1 MATIELQIEL
11 EQKLLQKTAERF
23 HDNNTKAA
31 KGGRGSET
39 DAARRLYRLFIN
51 DTVESFN
58 DYITSKSGVAGWGA
72 RYVPLIRQVDPEL
85 AVSIALNELFDNVFH
100 GDRGLQDALIKIGT
114 RIEDDIKF
122 SKFRASNPEYY
133 DVVIRDF
140 KTKGTTNYRHM
151 HRVLTLKMH
160 ELNIEWNHWT
170 ALERVNV
177 GEMAAKVVIEST
189 GLFEIKK
196 ALQMGAR
203 SPTATL
209 QFTDKTAEWLD
220 KFSEYAQFLRPL
232 GAPCIIEPK
241 PWESLYHGGFYS
253 PEMQSKFPFVRTR
266 HLKQLQGADLSRH
279 MQAVNK
285 LQSTAWQ
292 INPEINHF
300 FSWAMTN
307 NITSVIGLPSS
318 QPYIFPP
325 APECPREQELRT
337 HEENEALLHWKR
349 ETARLHSKE
358 RKRHADAMALW
369 RISTMAEEYREYDR
383 FYFVYTTDFRG
394 RIYPVTSGLSPQGAD
409 YSKGLLRFS
418 EGKALNEDGAF
429 WFKVHGANLLGYD
442 KDTYDGR
449 VKYIM
454 QPDRLDAIRRVKSNL
469 CSMETAKFIAN
480 ADKPLQFLAWCLE
493 FAEYLDVGDSFRSHL
508 PVGLDGSCN
517 GLQNFSAV
525 LRDEVG
531 GLATNV
537 LPSDKPNDI
546 YGEVAR
552 VAIGKLHACSAEDKP
567 VADKLLH
574 LGITR
579 KTTKRSVMTLPYGLT
594 KHSSSQYIG
603 DWLHENHEV
612 HFPTFTEFN
621 KAKQLLNT
629 VVWDSIGEV
638 VKAAREGM
646 DWLQDVAKLAGKEDA
661 ALVWTSPSGF
671 KVYQRDS
678 KSKTRRVN
686 SALDGIKQYSIR
698 EYTDQ
703 LDRTALRNGSA
714 PNYIHSMDAAHL
726 VLTVLESD
734 GISSWQMIHDDFG
747 CHACDIPELHRAI
760 RVAFFKMY
768 DGIDRLGVFSDEIHP
783 ALTADL
789 PDRPQMGNMNIREV
803 LDSEYFFG

>member
-23 HDNNTKAA
+23 HDNNAKAA

-39 DAARRLYRLFIN
+39 DAARRLYRLFID
-51 DTVESFN
+51 DTVQSLN
-58 DYITSKSGVAGWGA
+58 DYSESYGGKGG
-72 RYVPLIRQVDPEL
+72 RQVKYLGLLKHVESEL
-85 AVSIALNELFDNVFH
+85 AVSIALNELFDNVFQ
-100 GDRGLQDALIKIGT
+100 GDRGLQDALLKIGT

-122 SKFRASNPEYY
+122 SKFKESNPEYY

-160 ELNIEWNHWT
+160 ELNISWNDWT
-170 ALERVNV
+170 PLERVNV
-177 GEMAAKVVIEST
+177 GEIVSKVIIEST

-196 ALQMGAR
+196 VLQIGAR

-220 KFSEYAQFLRPL
+220 KFSNYAQFLRPL

-266 HLKQLQGADLSRH
+266 HLKHLQGADLSRH

-285 LQSTAWQ
+285 LQQTAWQ
-292 INPEINHF
+292 INPQVNHF
-300 FSWAMTN
+300 YKWCLEK
-307 NITSVIGLPSS
+307 NITSKIGLPSS

-325 APECPREQELRT
+325 APNCPKEGATQEQT
-337 HEENEALLHWKR
+337 EALLHWKR

-369 RISTMAEEYREYDR
+369 RISTMAEEYRNYDK

-418 EGKALNEDGAF
+418 EGKELGEDGAY
-429 WFKVHGANLLGYD
+429 WFTVHGANLLGYD

-449 VKYIM
+449 VQYIM
-454 QPDRLDAIRRVKSNL
+454 QPERVAAIRRVRDNL
-469 CSMETAKFIAN
+469 CSIDTANFIAG

-493 FAEYLDVGDSFRSHL
+493 FAEFLEVGSSFRSHL

-537 LPSDKPNDI
+537 LPSERPNDI

-552 VAIGKLHACSAEDKP
+552 VTIGKLHSVSSEDKP
-567 VADKLLH
+567 LADKLLS

-579 KTTKRSVMTLPYGLT
+579 KTTKRPVMTLPYGLT
-594 KHSSSQYIG
+594 KHSAAQYIG

-612 HFPTFTEFN
+612 HFPTYTSFN
-621 KAKQLLNT
+621 QAKQLLNNK
-629 VVWDSIGEV
+629 VWDSIGEV

-646 DWLQDVAKLAGKEDA
+646 DWLQEVAKLAGKEDK

-671 KVYQRDS
+671 RVYQRDS
-678 KSKTRRVN
+678 KSKVRRVK
-686 SALDGIKQYSIR
+686 SALDGIASYNIR

-703 LDRTALRNGSA
+703 LDKNALKNGSA

-726 VLTVLESD
+726 VLTVLESN
-734 GISSWQMIHDDFG
+734 GIDNWQMIHDDFG
-747 CHACDIPELHRAI
+747 CHAADIPELHRAI

-768 DGIDRLGVFSDEIHP
+768 DGVDRLAMFADEIHS
-783 ALTADL
+783 TIDTEL
-789 PDRPQMGNMNIREV
+789 PDRPQMGNMQIKDV

>member
-23 HDNNTKAA
+23 HENNAKAA

-39 DAARRLYRLFIN
+39 DAARRLYKLFIQ
-51 DTVESFN
+51 DTVNSLEE
-58 DYITSKSGVAGWGA
+58 YIIHYEGIGG
-72 RYVPLIRQVDPEL
+72 RQVKYLGLLKRVDPEL
-85 AVSIALNELFDNVFH
+85 AVSIALNELFDNVFQA
-100 GDRGLQDALIKIGT
+100 DRGLQDAILKIGA

-122 SKFRASNPEYY
+122 SKFQKENPEYY

-160 ELNIEWNHWT
+160 ELNIAWNDWT
-170 ALERVNV
+170 SLERVNV
-177 GEMAAKVVIEST
+177 GEIVAKVIIEAT

-196 ALQMGAR
+196 AVQLGTRKQI
-203 SPTATL
+203 STL

-285 LQSTAWQ
+285 LQQTAWQ
-292 INPEINHF
+292 INPQVNHF
-300 FSWAMTN
+300 FTWALKN
-307 NITSVIGLPSS
+307 NITSIIGLPAS
-318 QPYIFPP
+318 QKYIFPE
-325 APECPREQELRT
+325 APNCPKENPTQEQLDEL
-337 HEENEALLHWKR
+337 HKWKR
-349 ETARLHSKE
+349 DTARLHTKE

-369 RISTMAEEYREYDR
+369 RISTMAEEYRNYDK

-418 EGKALNEDGAF
+418 EGKELGTDGAF

-442 KDTYDGR
+442 KDSYEGR
-449 VKYIM
+449 VDYIM
-454 QPDRLDAIRRVKSNL
+454 QPGRLDSIRRVRDDL
-469 CSMETAKFIAN
+469 CSIETAKFIAG

-493 FAEYLDVGDSFRSHL
+493 FAEYLDVGDSFESHL

-552 VAIGKLHACSAEDKP
+552 VAIGKLHACDPEVKP
-567 VADKLLH
+567 IADKLLH

-621 KAKQLLNT
+621 QAKQLLNT

-646 DWLQDVAKLAGKEDA
+646 DWLQDVAKLAGKEDK

-671 KVYQRDS
+671 RVYQRDS
-678 KSKTRRVN
+678 KSKVRRVR
-686 SALDGIKQYSIR
+686 SALDGVSKYNIK

-703 LDRTALRNGSA
+703 LDTQALKNGSA
-714 PNYIHSMDAAHL
+714 PNFIHSMDAAHL
-726 VLTVLESD
+726 VLTVLESN
-734 GISSWQMIHDDFG
+734 GIDNWQMIHDDFG

-760 RVAFFKMY
+760 RIAFYKMY
-768 DGIDRLGVFSDEIHP
+768 DGIDRLAVFADEIHS
-783 ALTADL
+783 ALDSEL
-789 PDRPQMGNMNIREV
+789 PDRPQMGTMKVKDV
-803 LDSEYFFG
+803 LESEYFFG